1 MAVEASGKNPIEYI
15 QHHLNNW
22 AVGSGGTG
30 INLDTILFSVL
41 VGGLLVLLAWR
52 VGKRISVDRPGRV
65 QSFLELIV
73 TFVNQQVRDA
83 FPVKDP
89 FIGPLALTIF
99 VWVLLMN
106 AMDLIPVDL
115 FPRIAQWIGM
125 GFGLEPEHVYL
136 RIVPTADVS
145 TPFALA
151 LSIFVLTII
160 YGLRHRGISGTLK
173 HYLTHPYGPWMAPF
187 NLAMSI
193 LDELARPLSLALRL
207 WGNMFA
213 GELIFMLIALFGFSL
228 IVAPGQVL
236 LGWLWSWFE
245 TLVIVLQAFI
255 FMLLSVVYL
264 AMTVQQEH

>member
-1 MAVEASGKNPIEYI
+1 MAAEAGGKNPIEYI

-22 AVGSGGTG
+22 AVGSGVSG

-41 VGGLLVLLAWR
+41 VGGLVVLLAWR
-52 VGKRISVDRPGRV
+52 VGRRISVDRPGRL
-65 QSFLELIV
+65 QSFLEMLV

-89 FIGPLALTIF
+89 YIGPIALTIF

-106 AMDLIPVDL
+106 TLDLIPVDL
-115 FPRIAQWIGM
+115 LPRIAQWIGM
-125 GFGLEPEHVYL
+125 GAGLEPEHVYL

-145 TPFALA
+145 TTFALA
-151 LSIFVLTII
+151 LSVFVLTII
-160 YGLRHRGISGTLK
+160 YGLKNRGIAGTFK
-173 HYLTHPYGPWMAPF
+173 HYLTHPYGKWAAPF

-228 IVAPGQVL
+228 LAAPGQVL

-264 AMTVQQEH
+264 AMTVQKEH